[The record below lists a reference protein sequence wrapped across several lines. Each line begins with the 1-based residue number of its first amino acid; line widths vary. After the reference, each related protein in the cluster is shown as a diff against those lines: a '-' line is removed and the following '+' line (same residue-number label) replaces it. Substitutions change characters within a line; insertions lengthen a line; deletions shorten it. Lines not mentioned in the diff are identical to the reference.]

1 MKLGVV
7 VLAAGQG
14 TRMRSDLPKVL
25 HPLAGRPLL
34 AHVLDAAHAL
44 GAARVCVVYGHGGEA
59 VPAAMSG
66 YVCDWAEQ
74 AERLGTAHAVM
85 QAMPAMAAMDRV
97 LVLYGDVPLIRPET
111 LTRLANQAEEV
122 PLGLLTMHL
131 DDPSGYGRIVRSH
144 DGRVLRIVEHK
155 DASEAELGI
164 AEVNTGIIIAERARL
179 ADWLERVD
187 NTNTQGEFYLTD
199 VVGLAV
205 ADGVEVASTQPEC
218 EEEVA
223 GVNDRAQL
231 AALERWYQ
239 RREAERLMRAGVT
252 LLDPARFDLRGRLE
266 AGRDV
271 TIDVNCIVEGEVQL
285 GDRVRIGPN
294 CCLRNC
300 AIGPD
305 TQVFANCV
313 IDGARVGAGALV
325 GPFTRLRPEAELADA
340 THVGNF
346 VEIKKAQIG
355 QGSKVNHLTY
365 VGDARIGSQ
374 VNVGAGTIT
383 CNYDGANKH
392 LTVIGDGAFIGSNTA
407 LVAPVTVGEGATIGA
422 GSTIGRDAPAG
433 RLTLTRPP
441 QVTIEGWQRP
451 KKVSGSATG
460 GPGIPAV
467 PRHRPKG

>member
-1 MKLGVV
+1 MTLGVV

-25 HPLAGRPLL
+25 HPLAGRPML
-34 AHVLDAAHAL
+34 AHVLDVAHAL
-44 GAARVCVVYGHGGEA
+44 GAGRVCVVYGHGGEA
-59 VPAAMSG
+59 VPAAMAG
-66 YVCDWAEQ
+66 YDCDWAEQ

-85 QAMPAMAAMDRV
+85 QGMPAMAGMDRV
-97 LVLYGDVPLIRPET
+97 LVLYGDVPLIQADT
-111 LTRLANQAEEV
+111 LSRLAAEAADV
-122 PLGLLTMHL
+122 PLGLLTMRL
-131 DDPSGYGRIVRSH
+131 ADPAGYGRIVRAH
-144 DGRVLRIVEHK
+144 DGQILRIVEHK
-155 DASEAELGI
+155 DANEAELGI
-164 AEVNTGIIIAERARL
+164 DEVNTGIVIADRSRL
-179 ADWLERVD
+179 DAWLGRVG
-187 NTNTQGEFYLTD
+187 NANSQGEYYLTD
-199 VVGLAV
+199 VVALAV
-205 ADGVEVASTQPEC
+205 AEGAEVASVQPAW

-223 GVNDRAQL
+223 GVNDRVQL
-231 AALERWYQ
+231 ATLERWYQ

-252 LLDPARFDLRGRLE
+252 LLDPTRFDLRGRIE

-271 TIDVNCIVEGEVQL
+271 AIDINCVFEGEVRL

-300 AIGPD
+300 TLGAD

-313 IDGARVGAGALV
+313 IDGARVGTGALV
-325 GPFTRLRPEAELADA
+325 GPFTRLRPDAELADA

-346 VEIKKAQIG
+346 VEIKKAQVG

-365 VGDARIGSQ
+365 IGDAQIGSG

-422 GSTIGRDAPAG
+422 GSTIGRNAPAG
-433 RLTLTRPP
+433 KLTLTRAP
-441 QVTIEGWQRP
+441 QVTIDGWQRP
-451 KKVSGSATG
+451 QKKPVGAPP
-460 GPGIPAV
+460 GPDT
-467 PRHRPKG
+467 PKP